1 MATIEQ
7 AVRTMLT
14 TGTALSAAGVPD
26 VRVTHGYRLQETAL
40 PSVTYSIESKSYA
53 DNAGPFYTAN
63 LTVNAIAVTSADAL
77 DIADAVK
84 ATLVSGTYSAINI
97 DAVLVTDEALE
108 PETVGIGD
116 EQEPAMARTIATIY
130 WRT

>member
-14 TGTALSAAGVPD
+14 DGTALSAAGVPD

-77 DIADAVK
+77 GIANAVK
-84 ATLVSGTYSAINI
+84 ATLVSGTYDAISI

-116 EQEPAMARTIATIY
+116 EQEPATARTIATIY